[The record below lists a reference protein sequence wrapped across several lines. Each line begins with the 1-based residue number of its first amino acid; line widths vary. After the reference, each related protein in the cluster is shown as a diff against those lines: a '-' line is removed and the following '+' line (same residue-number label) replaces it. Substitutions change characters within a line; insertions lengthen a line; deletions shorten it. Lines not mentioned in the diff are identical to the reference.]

1 MLRSSGFLPRLVR
14 IAGSAEF
21 IPRAGDAEIIQSAA
35 SNRPIILFLSSHA
48 AQGVIPNPLRG
59 LRALRG

>member
-1 MLRSSGFLPRLVR
+1 MGFLPRLVL
-14 IAGSAEF
+14 IVGSAEF
-21 IPRAGDAEIIQSAA
+21 IPRSGDAEIIQSAA

-48 AQGVIPNPLRG
+48 AQGVTPNSLRE